1 MSNNSTSV
9 HHTWT
14 NNLSVDEVAP
24 FERESLCNLLNAIL
38 LDLVADQIKLLRNE
52 KCCGCEVNHPSQ
64 RRHECLMITS
74 DEGWLMYGE
83 EAIERVHTKD
93 IVWKAFL
100 EAIRVTKLDYHPH
113 ASFHYTNLWKNYN
126 TTLQILMDLK
136 KGSTHLKY
144 EPIVNYLSYWINEH

>member
-1 MSNNSTSV
+1 M
-9 HHTWT
+9 
-14 NNLSVDEVAP
+14 
-24 FERESLCNLLNAIL
+24 
-38 LDLVADQIKLLRNE
+38 
-52 KCCGCEVNHPSQ
+52 
-64 RRHECLMITS
+64 MTS

-100 EAIRVTKLDYHPH
+100 QAIRVTKLDYHPH
-113 ASFHYTNLWKNYN
+113 ASLHYTNLWKNYN
-126 TTLQILMDLK
+126 TTLQILMDLR